1 MTNAISKVTAHFRN
15 KIGGEM
21 KSIVVPEWDNL
32 KIYYKSS
39 ITLKEQGKI
48 LEAASKGNQL
58 EAVVEALIIKAR
70 SEDGTKLFTMPDKI
84 TFMNE
89 ADPGVVIRVVAEMNA
104 DENLTFE
111 TLEEVEKN

>member
-15 KIGGEM
+15 KISGEM
-21 KSIVVPEWDNL
+21 KSVVVPEWDNL

-39 ITLKEQGKI
+39 ITLKEQGRI

-70 SEDGTKLFTMPDKI
+70 NEDGSKIFNMPDRI

-89 ADPGVVIRVVAEMNA
+89 ADPAVVIRVVAEMNA
-104 DENLTFE
+104 DESLAFDNLDD
-111 TLEEVEKN
+111 VEKN

>member
-15 KIGGEM
+15 KISGEM
-21 KSIVVPEWDNL
+21 KSIVVPEWENL

-48 LEAASKGNQL
+48 LQAASSGNQL

-70 SEDGTKLFTMPDKI
+70 NEDGSKAFLTADKM

-89 ADPGVVIRVVAEMNA
+89 ADPAVVIRVVAEMNA
-104 DENLTFE
+104 DENLAFDN
-111 TLEEVEKN
+111 LDEVEKN